1 MINELTSRLTAIGLS
16 EEMANKAI
24 ETVADFAKSKLPEQ
38 FHGALDDVMAGD
50 AAQFE
55 GEAFADDASDA
66 AILAAYADPIARLS
80 AARGYRSADV
90 IRLQPDHPERDAMRA
105 RFLAEHVHDEDEV
118 RFFVEGSGM
127 FYIHAGGQ
135 VHALLCTAGDL
146 IALPMGTR
154 HWFDMGEHPRFTA
167 IRLFTRP
174 DGWVARFTG
183 DPIADAVP
191 LYAGAG

>member
-1 MINELTSRLTAIGLS
+1 MTRLTLYDDQAPSTVVEQTDDRATITARLAGVGIGL
-16 EEMANKAI
+16 ERW
-24 ETVADFAKSKLPEQ
+24 
-38 FHGALDDVMAGD
+38 D
-50 AAQFE
+50 AA
-55 GEAFADDASDA
+55 AALADDASDA